1 MFKVLLICIL
11 VGYVLYKLGSSVKVY
26 TNVNMNQ
33 RPPQY
38 RPNNGNV
45 NIDTPPPT
53 KKNEGKDFKG
63 GEYVDYEE
71 IK

>member
-1 MFKVLLICIL
+1 MFKFLLICIL

-26 TNVNMNQ
+26 TNAGQ
-33 RPPQY
+33 RPPQH
-38 RPNNGNV
+38 RPPGSNV
-45 NIDTPPPT
+45 NINTPPPS
-53 KKNEGKDFKG
+53 KKESGKDFKG

>member
-1 MFKVLLICIL
+1 MFKVLLICVL

-33 RPPQY
+33 RPSQP

-53 KKNEGKDFKG
+53 KKNEGRDFKG

>member
-1 MFKVLLICIL
+1 MFKFIIICIL
-11 VGYVLYKLGSSVKVY
+11 VGYVLYKIASSIKVFVH
-26 TNVNMNQ
+26 TNNYQ

-38 RPNNGNV
+38 KPPGSNV
-45 NIDTPPPT
+45 NIETPPPS
-53 KKNEGKDFKG
+53 KKNDGKDFKG